1 MPPLPAAGQA
11 GDALATPMRAGSAG
25 AVRAGPGGGAD
36 DEGSGRGG
44 GTAAGASLIT
54 C

>member
-1 MPPLPAAGQA
+1 VPAAA
-11 GDALATPMRAGSAG
+11 RARPGDALAIPMRAGSAG

-44 GTAAGASLIT
+44 GTVAGASLIT